1 MSALTEFLYPA
12 PLVRRTPISLLRW
25 WEARRL
31 KYNLAV
37 GATGVFSLL
46 TSTAL
51 LLTPPHPATLDMRSM
66 LAATAVYAVLAN
78 VCYSLGWLAEMAAR
92 IVWRERAPYMGP
104 LLFRQGLIF
113 SVGLTLLPI
122 IVSGMSWMMRVVQVL
137 VR

>member
-12 PLVRRTPISLLRW
+12 PLVRRTPLSLLRW

-31 KYNLAV
+31 KYNLMV
-37 GATGVFSLL
+37 GATGVFSAL
-46 TSTAL
+46 TCSAL
-51 LLTPPHPATLDMRSM
+51 LLTPPHPATLDVRSM
-66 LAATAVYAVLAN
+66 MMATAVYAVLAN
-78 VCYSLGWLAEMAAR
+78 VCYSLGWLSEMAAR

-122 IVSGMSWMMRVVQVL
+122 ALCGMSWVARVVSVL